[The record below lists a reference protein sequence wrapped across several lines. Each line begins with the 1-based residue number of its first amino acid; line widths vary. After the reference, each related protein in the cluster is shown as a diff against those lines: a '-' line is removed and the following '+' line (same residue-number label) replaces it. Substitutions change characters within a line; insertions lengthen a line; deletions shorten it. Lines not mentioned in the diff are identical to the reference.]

1 MQRSTIRNR
10 ESIARWYCSSAHTQT
25 HEHNQTER
33 ESESEPAPVEQHP
46 NAPGHSSSSSTKKT
60 IQIVK
65 GIQYDIQQQQK
76 QQQRTEP
83 GRESKPILW
92 SDPIRYD
99 RRKFRSRRRRLNAVA
114 GSFLSHVVVVGV
126 RMCFFTGLQKKD
138 EVWEVSEMMSVS
150 PPKLSSPFPARHSS
164 KFRLEGNPWDTRY
177 ILTHVTFFFY
187 SYFSSAFFI
196 LVVPS
201 PFILF

>member
-99 RRKFRSRRRRLNAVA
+99 LRKFRSRRRRLNAVA

-150 PPKLSSPFPARHSS
+150 HPHLALLLQP
-164 KFRLEGNPWDTRY
+164 DTRPSFVSKG
-177 ILTHVTFFFY
+177 IHETRDTFQHT
-187 SYFSSAFFI
+187 SRSSSTPTS
-196 LVVPS
+196 LQHS
-201 PFILF
+201 LF

>member
-99 RRKFRSRRRRLNAVA
+99 LRKFRSRRRRLNAVA

-150 PPKLSSPFPARHSS
+150 PPNLALLLQP
-164 KFRLEGNPWDTRY
+164 DTRPSFVSKG
-177 ILTHVTFFFY
+177 IHETRATFQHT
-187 SYFSSAFFI
+187 SRSSSAPTS
-196 LVVPS
+196 LQHS
-201 PFILF
+201 LF